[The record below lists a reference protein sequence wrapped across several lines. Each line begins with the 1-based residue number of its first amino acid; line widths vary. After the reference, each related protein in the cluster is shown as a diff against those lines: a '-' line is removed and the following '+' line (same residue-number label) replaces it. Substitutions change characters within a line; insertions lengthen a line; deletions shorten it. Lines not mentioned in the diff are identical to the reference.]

1 VVKKRIQGKNQT
13 MILYLPIFLGL
24 LGQGLCRKHSL
35 HIENDR
41 RQFIPLSTFG
51 FYTGGKLQ
59 VNMTGFKMPDKAGK
73 DETVVGF
80 SIDKTVSDALNPYV
94 QATETQCIL
103 TKQPAEKEKAG
114 ILRFTLDFEKKR
126 TVIRCSKNIRS
137 ITILA
142 SDSRD
147 ADESLSSALS
157 DSQMFRPKRS
167 SSLNDPDAAFSLEKS
182 LGSDL
187 DAEIQ
192 KYYLADNNSAGSV
205 ADDGK
210 KFHKFFMPSP
220 DTPVQHG
227 KPGVSHNS
235 SVVTAEKLVEK
246 SDILPQKT
254 KEKKVA
260 ISSASD
266 EYKDNAGKNEPHG
279 QGSSESG
286 DECGEEVIPLTVSDD
301 GRFQTSFVIY
311 IRDAKH
317 EGLYSMFFHN
327 CYNYLQRSRSK
338 RLPVNFDINIEE
350 KNSDSYLSAGEM
362 PLPALYQMLSI
373 LFFLSGCFWVFILKK
388 NGTEQVFRIH
398 WIMAALVFLKSLSL
412 FFHGVN
418 YTKIAAN
425 GIHEESWAIL
435 YYVTHLLKG
444 GLLFFTIVLIGSGWA
459 FVKHVL
465 SSNEKKVFMV
475 VLPAQ
480 VISNVAYIIL
490 EESDL
495 GEIGHNFWKEVFVLI
510 DLVCC
515 GAILLP
521 VVWSI
526 RHLQDA
532 SSTDGKAAVSLEKLK
547 LFRHFYIMVVCY
559 VYFTRII
566 VYLLKITVPFQ
577 YEWLDSMFK
586 EVATLV
592 FFVMT
597 GYKFRPASN
606 NPYFA
611 VPMDDDMEEVLI
623 GSSGYTEQVSSRKS
637 YKHEDMEDEE
647 ETVVL
652 FSREGEGS
660 Q

>member
-1 VVKKRIQGKNQT
+1 MTLWVAVLVLAWGCHT
-13 MILYLPIFLGL
+13 ALG
-24 LGQGLCRKHSL
+24 RKHSL
-35 HIENDR
+35 TIQEDR

-59 VNMTGFKMPDKAGK
+59 VKMAGFHVTGRNFTELSQEMIL
-73 DETVVGF
+73 GF

-103 TKQPAEKEKAG
+103 NKVLDDKEKAG
-114 ILRFTLDFEKKR
+114 ILRFTLDFTAGKTK
-126 TVIRCSKNIRS
+126 IKCSKNIRS
-137 ITILA
+137 ITILE
-142 SDSRD
+142 SDNQEAEISMGPR
-147 ADESLSSALS
+147 SLS
-157 DSQMFRPKRS
+157 DSEIFRPKRS
-167 SSLNDPDAAFSLEKS
+167 FNDPDAGFSVESAFEGK
-182 LGSDL
+182 L
-187 DAEIQ
+187 DRQIKHYYEGFSPSFHPTSTSRPATNFDSELSNNVKVNKPSAAKTEMKKEELKVDITNKAAVKVEAE
-192 KYYLADNNSAGSV
+192 
-205 ADDGK
+205 DDDFDK
-210 KFHKFFMPSP
+210 
-220 DTPVQHG
+220 
-227 KPGVSHNS
+227 
-235 SVVTAEKLVEK
+235 
-246 SDILPQKT
+246 
-254 KEKKVA
+254 
-260 ISSASD
+260 
-266 EYKDNAGKNEPHG
+266 
-279 QGSSESG
+279 
-286 DECGEEVIPLTVSDD
+286 CEEIDIPLKLDPD
-301 GRFQTSFVIY
+301 GYYQTSFVIY
-311 IRDAKH
+311 ISDEKQ

-327 CYNYLQRSRSK
+327 CYNYLHRARSK
-338 RLPVNFDINIEE
+338 RLPVNFNIKIEE
-350 KNSDSYLSAGEM
+350 KNSDSFLSAGEM

-398 WIMAALVFLKSLSL
+398 WVMASLVFLKSLSL

-418 YTKIAAN
+418 YTKIATN

-490 EESDL
+490 EESEQ

-526 RHLQDA
+526 KHLQDA

-597 GYKFRPASN
+597 GYKFRPACN

-611 VPMDDDMEEVLI
+611 VSRDDDMEEVLI
-623 GSSGYTEQVSSRKS
+623 SSSAYTEQVTSRKY
-637 YKHEDMEDEE
+637 YKPEDMDDEE
-647 ETVVL
+647 ENVVL
-652 FSREGEGS
+652 FSRDGEMS
-660 Q
+660 HDLD

>member
-1 VVKKRIQGKNQT
+1 MVKKRMQGKNRT

-227 KPGVSHNS
+227 KPGVSHKS

-254 KEKKVA
+254 EEKKVA
-260 ISSASD
+260 ISSAPD

-286 DECGEEVIPLTVSDD
+286 DECGEEVTVFFSTHIGALKRISIGIDLYLQVIPLTVSDD

-327 CYNYLQRSRSK
+327 CYNYLQRCN
-338 RLPVNFDINIEE
+338 L
-350 KNSDSYLSAGEM
+350 
-362 PLPALYQMLSI
+362 
-373 LFFLSGCFWVFILKK
+373 
-388 NGTEQVFRIH
+388 
-398 WIMAALVFLKSLSL
+398 
-412 FFHGVN
+412 
-418 YTKIAAN
+418 
-425 GIHEESWAIL
+425 
-435 YYVTHLLKG
+435 
-444 GLLFFTIVLIGSGWA
+444 
-459 FVKHVL
+459 
-465 SSNEKKVFMV
+465 
-475 VLPAQ
+475 
-480 VISNVAYIIL
+480 
-490 EESDL
+490 
-495 GEIGHNFWKEVFVLI
+495 
-510 DLVCC
+510 
-515 GAILLP
+515 
-521 VVWSI
+521 
-526 RHLQDA
+526 
-532 SSTDGKAAVSLEKLK
+532 
-547 LFRHFYIMVVCY
+547 
-559 VYFTRII
+559 
-566 VYLLKITVPFQ
+566 
-577 YEWLDSMFK
+577 
-586 EVATLV
+586 
-592 FFVMT
+592 
-597 GYKFRPASN
+597 
-606 NPYFA
+606 
-611 VPMDDDMEEVLI
+611 
-623 GSSGYTEQVSSRKS
+623 
-637 YKHEDMEDEE
+637 
-647 ETVVL
+647 
-652 FSREGEGS
+652 
-660 Q
+660 

>member
-1 VVKKRIQGKNQT
+1 MVLW
-13 MILYLPIFLGL
+13 ILLGL
-24 LGQGLCRKHSL
+24 LSQGLCRKHNL

-59 VNMTGFKMPDKAGK
+59 VNMTGFKMDKKAAVGGK
-73 DETVVGF
+73 DEMVVGF

-114 ILRFTLDFEKKR
+114 ILRFTLDFENKR

-142 SDSRD
+142 SDSKD
-147 ADESLSSALS
+147 ADESLSALS

-167 SSLNDPDAAFSLEKS
+167 SSLNDPDAAFSVEKS
-182 LGSDL
+182 FGSNL

-192 KYYLADNNSAGSV
+192 NYYLADNNSAGSV
-205 ADDGK
+205 ADDSK
-210 KFHKFFMPSP
+210 KFHKFFMP
-220 DTPVQHG
+220 TPAQGG
-227 KPGVSHNS
+227 KAEASHNASVETLSKS
-235 SVVTAEKLVEK
+235 SAEKLVEK
-246 SDILPQKT
+246 SDLAAQKI
-254 KEKKVA
+254 KEKNKDAV
-260 ISSASD
+260 SEVSD
-266 EYKDNAGKNEPHG
+266 EKKDNAEKNEPIGQENSEGVSHG
-279 QGSSESG
+279 G
-286 DECGEEVIPLTVSDD
+286 DECGEEVIPLTVADD
-301 GRFQTSFVIY
+301 GSFQTSFVIY

-327 CYNYLQRSRSK
+327 CYNYLHRSRSK
-338 RLPVNFDINIEE
+338 RLPVKFDINIEE

-510 DLVCC
+510 DLLCC

-660 Q
+660 HDLD

>member
-1 VVKKRIQGKNQT
+1 
-13 MILYLPIFLGL
+13 MILWILLGL
-24 LGQGLCRKHSL
+24 LGQGLCRKHNL

-59 VNMTGFKMPDKAGK
+59 VNMTGFKMDKKAAVGGK
-73 DETVVGF
+73 DEMVVGF

-114 ILRFTLDFEKKR
+114 ILRFTLDFENKR

-142 SDSRD
+142 SDSKD
-147 ADESLSSALS
+147 ADESLSALS

-167 SSLNDPDAAFSLEKS
+167 SSLNDPDAAFSVEKS
-182 LGSDL
+182 FGSNL

-192 KYYLADNNSAGSV
+192 NYYLADNNSAGSV
-205 ADDGK
+205 ADDSK
-210 KFHKFFMPSP
+210 KFHKFFMP
-220 DTPVQHG
+220 TPAQGG
-227 KPGVSHNS
+227 KAEASHNASVETLSKS
-235 SVVTAEKLVEK
+235 SAEKLVEK
-246 SDILPQKT
+246 SDLAAQKI
-254 KEKKVA
+254 KEKNKDAV
-260 ISSASD
+260 SEVSD
-266 EYKDNAGKNEPHG
+266 EKKDNAEKNEPIGQENSEGVSHG
-279 QGSSESG
+279 G
-286 DECGEEVIPLTVSDD
+286 DECGEEVIPLTVADD
-301 GRFQTSFVIY
+301 GSFQTSFVIY

-327 CYNYLQRSRSK
+327 CYNYLHRSRSK
-338 RLPVNFDINIEE
+338 RLPVKFDINIEE

-510 DLVCC
+510 DLLCC

-660 Q
+660 HDLD